1 MAQSNVR
8 LNQALHTIAEELPHI
23 GNILTIADAQAIRQ
37 EMEDGFANI
46 FQQIS
51 QLQQEIVQ
59 LHNHFQQSIDEIRR
73 Q

>member
-23 GNILTIADAQAIRQ
+23 GNILAIADAQAIRQ

-46 FQQIS
+46 FQQIN